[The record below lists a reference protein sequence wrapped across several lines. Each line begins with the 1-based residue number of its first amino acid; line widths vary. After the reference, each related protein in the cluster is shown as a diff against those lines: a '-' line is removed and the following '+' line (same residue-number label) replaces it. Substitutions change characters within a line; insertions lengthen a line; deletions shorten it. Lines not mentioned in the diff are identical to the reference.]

1 MQVVDNMK
9 YILYMILIFLF
20 FFFNIL
26 DSKDIKEESI
36 DKSKYFITSDK
47 LDVLFILKKYEKN
60 CLDMKSFNQNL
71 LTSNYIDKFE
81 IFPCKGF
88 NLMLKQKI
96 KPLFI
101 LDKEYNKTVLDV
113 TYNYYTVFEEGDE
126 LYRSERTLILY
137 LIKDENNTILLDSLG
152 LAG

>member
-1 MQVVDNMK
+1 MQVVGNMK
-9 YILYMILIFLF
+9 YISYMILIFLF

-26 DSKDIKEESI
+26 DAKDIKEESI

-71 LTSNYIDKFE
+71 LTSNYIDEFE
-81 IFPCKGF
+81 IFPCKEF

-101 LDKEYNKTVLDV
+101 LDKEYKKTVLDV

-126 LYRSERTLILY
+126 LYRSERTLIFY